1 MARSRQETERTET
14 GAESRSGAPL
24 RWGVAL
30 NLTAILL
37 LGIGVGI
44 LQANAADLAMPTSSA
59 ALALFGAGAAGAV
72 TGLTVR
78 LILRSWIGVL
88 KLLLSLAALLAWIV
102 VTDVTYIVWI
112 GLHPLAY
119 LSEIDLWV
127 KIGQLAI
134 GCLSIVAA
142 GLVGRRVHRP
152 KPLARVYELIG
163 RTPVEEAKAS
173 LHWNLM
179 LGLGIALLLGVGT
192 GTLQAYADR
201 IAVPVPPL
209 AVALLGA
216 GVMGLLAGLTVI
228 CTLQGWTETV
238 RMLVALLM
246 LLAWMIATEITYADW
261 MGLGQLEYLETADN
275 WAELGQLAV
284 GCMGAI
290 VSGLGRR
297 PIPVEMGPSLQP
309 RREPARRPRKWPSA
323 TDRKTK
329 VKKERRHRAPALPKL
344 GLSILTRHPAPAE
357 ENGVKVISAAEER
370 CPYCLDVVEKKD
382 PRGIVV
388 CEICGSPHHADCWEA
403 GGGKCQVPHL
413 IT

>member
-1 MARSRQETERTET
+1 MAKSRQETGRTGT

-24 RWGVAL
+24 RWGIAL
-30 NLTAILL
+30 NLAVILL

-44 LQANAADLAMPTSSA
+44 LQANAAHLAIPASPT
-59 ALALFGAGAAGAV
+59 ALTLFGAGVAGAV
-72 TGLTVR
+72 TGLIAR
-78 LILRSWIGVL
+78 LILRSRNGVL
-88 KLLLSLAALLAWIV
+88 RFLLSLAVVLAWIIV
-102 VTDVTYIVWI
+102 ADTTYIVWMGI
-112 GLHPLAY
+112 HPLAY
-119 LSEIDLWV
+119 LSEIEPWI

-152 KPLARVYELIG
+152 APLARVYELVG
-163 RTPVEEAKAS
+163 RTPVEETRAS

-192 GTLQAYADR
+192 GTLQAHADR
-201 IAVPVPPL
+201 IAAPVPPL
-209 AVALLGA
+209 AVTLLGA
-216 GVMGLLAGLTVI
+216 GIMGSLAGLTVI

-238 RMLVALLM
+238 RMLVTLLM

-261 MGLGQLEYLETADN
+261 TGLRQLEYLETADN
-275 WAELGQLAV
+275 WAELGQLAI

-297 PIPVEMGPSLQP
+297 AIPVEMGPSLHP
-309 RREPARRPRKWPSA
+309 RQEPAHRPKKRPSTSSRKA
-323 TDRKTK
+323 KD
-329 VKKERRHRAPALPKL
+329 KKERRHRAPALPKP
-344 GLSILTRHPAPAE
+344 GLSILTRRPALAE
-357 ENGVKVISAAEER
+357 ENGVKVIEATEER